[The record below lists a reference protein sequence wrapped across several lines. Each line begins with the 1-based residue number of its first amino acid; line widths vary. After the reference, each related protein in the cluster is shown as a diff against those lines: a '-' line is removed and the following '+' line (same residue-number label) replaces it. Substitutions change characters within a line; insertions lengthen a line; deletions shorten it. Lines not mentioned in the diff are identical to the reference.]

1 MTIRILGRKI
11 LLKEVVEEEKEER
24 TASGL
29 IIPGSVHKPRTILK
43 GKVVSYGLDCHYVE
57 EGNTVFFDINSA
69 AEVRFEGE
77 DYVIVDESSVFAI
90 GR

>member
-1 MTIRILGRKI
+1 MIKIMGRKI

-24 TASGL
+24 SAGGL

-43 GKVVSYGLDCHYVE
+43 GTVVSFGIDCEHVQA
-57 EGNTVFFDINSA
+57 GDTIFFDVNSA
-69 AEVRFEGE
+69 AEVRFEDE
-77 DYVIVDESSVFAI
+77 DYVIVDESGVFAI